1 MREGLS
7 PPDQAIVVAF
17 LLLVLGVGLRFS
29 RRRGSSAEDFL
40 LARRS
45 LPWWAATLSIIAA
58 ETSAVT
64 YIGTPR
70 MAFEGDW
77 SFLQLVLGFALG
89 RVFLAG
95 FLVPVL
101 ARRDVLTV
109 YGYFEERFGGG
120 ARTVAAGLFVCGRA
134 AGSAVRLYAGCL
146 AVEVATGFPLVASV
160 LLLGAFALLYT
171 WLGGLRAVVWTD
183 VLLGLSLLAGGLT
196 SALWLAAGAPGG
208 IPALLSDPEIAAKTA
223 VIRGGWGLGAP
234 NTLVAGLLGGFFL
247 TLATHGT
254 DQDVIQRV
262 LSSRGR
268 RGASLSIFGSA
279 VLILPLM
286 ALFLSVGTLLHAHYR
301 AGPPAY
307 PLPANGDHI
316 FPVFVVREL
325 PPGVAGLVMAGLAAA
340 AVSSFASVVNALAA
354 TVANDFYRPLRARRG
369 RDPSNRE
376 LYAFSRAAALFWGC
390 ALAGLALAFRGS
402 SDNVLNL
409 ALKVLTY
416 FYGALL
422 GGFLLAAFTRRGSA
436 ASVVAGMLASVVA
449 VGVLQAQQFLADPAL
464 APASVRAALD
474 LLPPA
479 WAECIRERVPAVAWP
494 YWIVAGTAVSFSIG
508 ALGSKARGAQAAGA
522 ARPEK

>member
-7 PPDQAIVVAF
+7 SPDHAIVAAF
-17 LLLVLGVGLRFS
+17 LLTVLGVGLRVS
-29 RRRGSSAEDFL
+29 RKGESSAQDFL

-89 RVFLAG
+89 RVFLAA

-101 ARRDVLTV
+101 ARRDILTV
-109 YGYFEERFGGG
+109 YGYFEERFGGSV
-120 ARTVAAGLFVCGRA
+120 RTVAACLFVCGRA

-146 AVEVATGFPLVASV
+146 AVEVATGFPLTASV
-160 LLLGAFALLYT
+160 LLLAAFALLYT

-183 VLLGLSLLAGGLT
+183 VLLGLSLLAGGAV
-196 SALWLAAGAPGG
+196 SAVWLAAGTPGG
-208 IPALLSDPEIAAKTA
+208 FAALLSDPEIAAKTT
-223 VIRGGWGLGAP
+223 VIRGGWSLGAP
-234 NTLVAGLLGGFFL
+234 NVLAAGLLGGFFL

-286 ALFLSVGTLLHAHYR
+286 ALFLSVGTLLYARCRAH
-301 AGPPAY
+301 PPGY
-307 PLPANGDHI
+307 PLPANRDHL

-325 PPGVAGLVMAGLAAA
+325 PPGIAGLVMAGLAAA

-376 LYAFSRAAALFWGC
+376 LYSVSRAATLFWGA
-390 ALAGLALAFRGS
+390 ALAGLALSFHGS

-422 GGFLLAAFTRRGSA
+422 GAFLLAAFTRRGSP
-436 ASVVAGMLASVVA
+436 ASLVAGMLASVLA
-449 VGVLQAQQFLADPAL
+449 VGILQVQQFVADPAL
-464 APASVRAALD
+464 APASVRAALEV
-474 LLPPA
+474 LPSA
-479 WAECIRERVPAVAWP
+479 CARWVRESVPAVAWP

-508 ALGSKARGAQAAGA
+508 ALGSKPRGNRAPRPAG
-522 ARPEK
+522 PET